1 MAALEKTL
9 GLTAKE
15 IQSII
20 SLPESQKYF
29 EKKYLN
35 RTVRYA
41 LYTALT
47 LKFDALKEKLT
58 IIYSKN

>member
-29 EKKYLN
+29 EKKS
-35 RTVRYA
+35 A
-41 LYTALT
+41 
-47 LKFDALKEKLT
+47 
-58 IIYSKN
+58 